1 MTICVKDLRGTRSG
15 HDPLSVSY
23 AVIGGW
29 FLFIYQGYA
38 KISWR
43 NLSMNLYSFTVAF
56 KSFFSKMST
65 KWDEVETTEK
75 KDEEE
80 EEEEHHDEEEEDETE
95 NGKELNKEE
104 QNCQ

>member
-1 MTICVKDLRGTRSG
+1 
-15 HDPLSVSY
+15 
-23 AVIGGW
+23 
-29 FLFIYQGYA
+29 
-38 KISWR
+38 
-43 NLSMNLYSFTVAF
+43 
-56 KSFFSKMST
+56 MST